1 MITRTGKT
9 YSYALLTKIA
19 VKFGHDTKPSE
30 MMVIGNITIADLN
43 VKQSQPVGNNGYQ
56 GHTPRIN
63 ITRSNCDIPKQVL
76 AISPE
81 VITGRFTYKL
91 LLQFFSPAGFWNY

>member
-1 MITRTGKT
+1 
-9 YSYALLTKIA
+9 
-19 VKFGHDTKPSE
+19 
-30 MMVIGNITIADLN
+30 MMVIGITIADLN

-76 AISPE
+76 DISPE

-91 LLQFFSPAGFWNY
+91 LLQFFSPAGFWRITNNLNPSLQRVDYSRFVFL